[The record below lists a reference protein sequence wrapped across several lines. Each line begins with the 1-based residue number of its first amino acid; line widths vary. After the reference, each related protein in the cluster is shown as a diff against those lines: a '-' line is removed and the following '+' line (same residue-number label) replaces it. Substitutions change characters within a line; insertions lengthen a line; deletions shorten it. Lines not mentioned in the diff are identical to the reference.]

1 MTWNVHSCHFS
12 MRACAALALAAA
24 LSVAHAQTPPRPPL
38 VKEGTTVRISEH
50 VWVIPDEKVP
60 MVPNVGIIVGSRATL
75 VVDPGMGLKS
85 GQIVLNEVGKV
96 SRNNELYIVTTH
108 FHPEHT
114 TGEAAFPASTKIVR
128 PAAQQQD
135 LDEMG
140 MKWVDIFRSRSP
152 VIADVLKDITSFRA
166 PNDTFQSEKIIDL
179 GGVRARVVWLGPGHT
194 RGDTIIVVDGE
205 GVMFSGDLAMKRLYP
220 AFATPQS
227 SARSWLVALDRMDA
241 FKAAKLVPSHGEM
254 ADASIIGAYR
264 DYLKALQARATELK
278 REGKSVDEASK
289 ALTSEFGAKYRDWD
303 QPARIAGAV
312 AVMYAE

>member
-1 MTWNVHSCHFS
+1 MNTSIRSWQFS
-12 MRACAALALAAA
+12 MRACAALSLAGA
-24 LSVAHAQTPPRPPL
+24 LSVVHAQTPPRPPL
-38 VKEGTTVRISEH
+38 VKEGTAVRISEH

-60 MVPNVGIIVGSRATL
+60 MVPNVGIVVGSRATL

-96 SRNNELYIVTTH
+96 SRNSELYIATTH

-114 TGEAAFPASTKIVR
+114 TGEAAFPVSAKIVR

-135 LDEMG
+135 VDEMG

-152 VIADVLKDITSFRA
+152 VVAEVLKDIASFRA
-166 PNDTFQSEKIIDL
+166 PNETFQSERIIDL
-179 GGVRARVVWLGPGHT
+179 GGVHVRMVWLGPGHT

-227 SARSWLVALDRMDA
+227 SARSWLVALDRMDTY
-241 FKAAKLVPSHGEM
+241 KATKLVPSHGEM

-289 ALTSEFGAKYRDWD
+289 ALTSEFSAKHRDWD
-303 QPARIAGAV
+303 EPARIAGAV
-312 AVMYAE
+312 AAMYAE